1 MTFEKTIQAYK
12 NDIIKATQELIQ
24 IKSVKTP
31 PEGDMPFGKGIQDAL
46 EYTLALGDALGFKTK
61 NVGNHAGYIEFGEGK
76 EMVGIL
82 CHVDV
87 VPEGDQW
94 TYGPYSGTIADDKI
108 YGRGAIDDK
117 GPAIASLYA
126 MKALMDLGVQPKKRV
141 RLILG
146 TDEENGGVC
155 MDYYLKH
162 EEVPTVSFSP
172 DADFPVIHGEMGI
185 VVFKLEKQFV
195 DRCEDGGIKILSF
208 KGGNAPNM
216 VPDYAEARLI
226 ENHPIE
232 EIVKSF
238 NATKGT
244 NIEYV
249 KEDQITIL
257 KSHGVSAHGSTPDKG
272 KNAISA
278 LIHFLDMIDLEIGD
292 QSNFIRFL
300 NRTIG
305 LEINGE
311 SFGIGLKDEY
321 NDLVFNLGM
330 IDINEDQGTIVVN
343 VRYPITVKEKLVKA
357 GVENTLRDTG
367 IQLTTWANHDPLF
380 FKPNHPLV
388 KTLMKVY
395 RDHTGD
401 IDSKPITMG
410 GGTYARSM
418 PNAVAFGALFPGKED
433 TMHQRNEYIE
443 IHDLMKITEI
453 FASAIYELLN
463 L

>member
-1 MTFEKTIQAYK
+1 MTFEKTVQIFK
-12 NDIIKATQELIQ
+12 DEIIKSTQELVQ
-24 IKSVKTP
+24 IKSVKSP
-31 PEGDMPFGKGIQDAL
+31 AEGDMPFGKGIQDAL
-46 EYTLALGDALGFKTK
+46 EYTLSLGDALGFKTK
-61 NVGNHAGYIEFGEGK
+61 NIDNHAGYIEFGEGK
-76 EMVGIL
+76 EMVGVL
-82 CHVDV
+82 CHLDV

-94 TYGPYSGTIADDKI
+94 TYPPFSATIADDKI

-126 MKALMDLGVQPKKRV
+126 MKALKDIGVEPKKRV

-146 TDEENGGVC
+146 TDEESGSKC

-185 VVFKLEKQFV
+185 VVFKLEKTFT
-195 DRCEDGGIKILSF
+195 DKCNDGGIKILSI

-216 VPDYAEARLI
+216 VPDYAEVRLI

-232 EIVKSF
+232 EILKSF

-244 NIEYV
+244 HIEYI
-249 KEDQITIL
+249 KEDTITTL
-257 KSHGVSAHGSTPDKG
+257 KSFGVSAHGSTPEKG

-278 LIHFLDMIDLEIGD
+278 LIQFLDLVDLEIGD

-305 LEINGE
+305 METNGE
-311 SFGIGLKDEY
+311 HFGIGLKDEY
-321 NDLVFNLGM
+321 NELVFNLGLM
-330 IDINEDQGTIVVN
+330 DLNEDHGSIVVN
-343 VRYPITVKEKLVKA
+343 VRYPITIKEKLVKA
-357 GVENTLRDTG
+357 GVESTLQDTG
-367 IQLTTWANHDPLF
+367 IEITKWGGVEPLF

-401 IDSKPITMG
+401 LDSNPITIG
-410 GGTYARSM
+410 GGTYARSI
-418 PNAVAFGALFPGKED
+418 PNSVAFGALFPGKED
-433 TMHQRNEYIE
+433 TMHQRDEYIE
-443 IHDLMKITEI
+443 IKDLLKITEI
-453 FASAIYELLN
+453 FASAIYELLM